1 MCRKLRRWIMLR
13 QICQACDRYN
23 PEKPKK
29 FTKIRKWLRYEHLS
43 LINLETVPQN
53 VCIGG

>member
-1 MCRKLRRWIMLR
+1 MLR

-23 PEKPKK
+23 PEKRKK
-29 FTKIRKWLRYEHLS
+29 FMKIRKWLQYEHLS
-43 LINLETVPQN
+43 LINLESMPQN